1 MSEPS
6 YTSET
11 GELVPIGTAA
21 RLLGVSVDTIR
32 RWERDGRI
40 KGRRTMG
47 GQRRFPRAEIDRL
60 IEAAS

>member
-1 MSEPS
+1 M
-6 YTSET
+6 
-11 GELVPIGTAA
+11 LPIGTAA
-21 RLLGVSVDTIR
+21 RLLGVSVDTVR
-32 RWERDGRI
+32 RWERDGKI

>member
-1 MSEPS
+1 MEPVHVSE
-6 YTSET
+6 SEM
-11 GELVPIGTAA
+11 LPIGTAA
-21 RLLGVSVDTIR
+21 RLLGVSVDTVR
-32 RWERDGRI
+32 RWERDGKI